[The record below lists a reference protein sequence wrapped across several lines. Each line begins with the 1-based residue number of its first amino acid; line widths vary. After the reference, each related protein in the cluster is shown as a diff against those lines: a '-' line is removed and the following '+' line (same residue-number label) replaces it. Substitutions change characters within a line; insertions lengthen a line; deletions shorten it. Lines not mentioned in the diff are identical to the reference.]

1 MLLANVRN
9 PAIVALGVMAL
20 INMIWGA
27 AFPITKP
34 ALDDMPPISFAFWR
48 FTLALAILLPLSFR
62 QVLALLYGPERNQL
76 FIMGLLGF
84 CITQITQVY
93 SLVLSPATHIAL
105 MTTTTPLW
113 VAIIAHITLKE
124 PFTWRMRIGTM
135 IALIGVGIVLNPH
148 VGVQFAWS
156 VWAGYAIYL
165 VSAVGWASYNV
176 MGRSLMQRITPLP
189 ATAAAALIGVAC
201 LLPFAVGEY
210 VSGKQTHITT
220 TSVFG
225 VVYTA
230 IFVTVVGYLTLFWA
244 LSKSSSR
251 DVAAMMYFQPI
262 AGTIVAWIWLDEQPT
277 VRFFIGSALTFVG
290 VWLVIRSPQSSNTV
304 SQ

>member
-1 MLLANVRN
+1 MSSAHLRN
-9 PAIVALGVMAL
+9 PAIVALGVMAF

-34 ALDDMPPISFAFWR
+34 ALADMPPISFAFWR
-48 FTLALAILLPLSFR
+48 FVLALAVLLPLSFR
-62 QVLALLYGPERNQL
+62 QVWELLRGPERNQM
-76 FIMGLLGF
+76 IVMGLLGF

-105 MTTTTPLW
+105 MSTTTPLW
-113 VAIIAHITLKE
+113 VAIIASITLNE
-124 PFTWRMRIGTM
+124 PFTWRMRIGTLV
-135 IALIGVGIVLNPH
+135 ALVGVGIVLNPSD
-148 VGVQFAWS
+148 GVQFDWS

-165 VSAVGWASYNV
+165 ISAVGWASYNV

-189 ATAAAALIGVAC
+189 ATAAAALVGVIC
-201 LLPFAVGEY
+201 LLPFAIGEY
-210 VSGKQTHITT
+210 LSGQPTHITT

-230 IFVTVVGYLTLFWA
+230 LFVTVIGYLALFWA
-244 LSKSSSR
+244 LGKSSSSN
-251 DVAAMMYFQPI
+251 VAAMMYFQPI
-262 AGTIVAWIWLDEQPT
+262 AGAIVAWLWLNEEPT
-277 VRFFIGSALTFVG
+277 VGFFVGSALTFVG
-290 VWLVIRSPQSSNTV
+290 VWLVIRSPQSSKSV